1 METLLLTLVMVGMLM
16 LAMAVGVIFK
26 GRELK
31 GSCGGVGGAD
41 CVCEREGTP
50 GACDEPGEGRTVEPG
65 LVVYD

>member
-1 METLLLTLVMVGMLM
+1 METLLLTLVLVGLLM

-31 GSCGGVGGAD
+31 GSCGGVGGAE

-50 GACDEPGEGRTVEPG
+50 RACDEPGQGKQGGTG

>member
-1 METLLLTLVMVGMLM
+1 LETLILTIAMFGLLM

-31 GSCGGVGGAD
+31 GSCGGVGGAE

-50 GACDEPGEGRTVEPG
+50 RACDEPGTGKQAGPG
-65 LVVYD
+65 IVVYD